1 MQTANVLLSLG
12 GDHGNTVMKWAIT
25 AAEIAV
31 LREIHGDESVRDVE
45 PVGEIKRGHRQERER
60 LVAIYGGAKR
70 DDKRIVEMLF
80 PGVAARVFED
90 ISELDLPEEFFKATT
105 RLNAESAARPVVD
118 PGGGPTVAEWVASGY
133 SASAYPPSGY
143 HSKSSADEIA
153 AAIAAEAAKGEAE
166 DDADAGVG
174 DDIDDGI
181 GGTEA
186 NNSIMG

>member
-1 MQTANVLLSLG
+1 MQTANALLSLG

-45 PVGEIKRGHRQERER
+45 PVGHVKRTHRQERER
-60 LVAIYGGAKR
+60 LAAIYGGAKR

-105 RLNAESAARPVVD
+105 RLNAESIARPVTSEADD
-118 PGGGPTVAEWVASGY
+118 PAENVTGEQAS
-133 SASAYPPSGY
+133 
-143 HSKSSADEIA
+143 
-153 AAIAAEAAKGEAE
+153 EA

-174 DDIDDGI
+174 EDMNDGHD
-181 GGTEA
+181 G